1 MKSKSRV
8 SVTGY
13 GAYVPRFRLRTSEI
27 AKVWRGGGSGPNA
40 EKSVA
45 AIDEDAATMA
55 VEVGRRAVYMAGDI
69 QLGAVFVGTESKPYA
84 VKPTSTMVAQALG
97 VHRVLAADFEFACKA
112 GTEAVQ
118 VITGLIGSGM
128 ISDGLAI
135 GVDTAQGR
143 PGDDL
148 EYTASSGA
156 ASLVLSNPRENRPS
170 LAHIESSVSYV
181 SDTPDFWRRPQE
193 QFPNHLSRFTG
204 EPAYFHH
211 IETAVRMLLDDIG
224 VKPVDFQY
232 AVFHQ
237 PNPKFPLEVASRLGF
252 DKKQVETGLLNPMIG
267 NPYSASALLGLV
279 AVLDVAMPGDRILL
293 ASFGSGAGSDAF
305 SLEVDDGLIEKRT
318 RGTRLSTI
326 LERVRTVS
334 YSEYTKMRGLLHR

>member
-8 SVTGY
+8 SITGY

-27 AKVWRGGGSGPNA
+27 AMMWKGAGSGPNA

-45 AIDEDAATMA
+45 GIDEDATTMA
-55 VEVGRRAVYMAGDI
+55 VEVGRRAVHMAGDI

-84 VKPTSTMVAQALG
+84 VKSTSTIVAQALG
-97 VHRVLAADFEFACKA
+97 VHAVLAADFEFACKA
-112 GTEAVQ
+112 GTEAIQ

-128 ISDGLAI
+128 IRDGLAI
-135 GVDTAQGR
+135 SVDTAQGR

-148 EYTASSGA
+148 EYTSGSGA
-156 ASLVLSNPRENRPS
+156 ASLVLSHHQDDKLS

-193 QFPNHLSRFTG
+193 QFPRHLYRFTG

-211 IETAVRMLLDDIG
+211 IETAVKMLLDDIG
-224 VKPVDFQY
+224 VKPMDFQY

-252 DKKQVETGLLNPMIG
+252 DKGQVETGLLNPMIG

-279 AVLDVAMPGDRILL
+279 AVLEVAMPGDRILL

-305 SLEVDDGLIEKRT
+305 SLKVDDGLIDRRN
-318 RGTRLSTI
+318 RGTSLSEM
-326 LERVRTVS
+326 LKRVQQIN
-334 YSEYTKMRGLLHR
+334 YSEYTKMRGVIHR

>member
-8 SVTGY
+8 SITGY
-13 GAYVPRFRLRTSEI
+13 GAYVPRFRLRTTEI
-27 AKVWRGGGSGPNA
+27 ADVWKGGGSGPNA

-45 AIDEDAATMA
+45 GIDEDATTMA
-55 VEVGRRAVYMAGDI
+55 VEVGRRAVHMAGDV

-84 VKPTSTMVAQALG
+84 VKSTSTIVAQAMG
-97 VHRVLAADFEFACKA
+97 VHAVLAADFEFACKA
-112 GTEAVQ
+112 GTEALQ

-128 ISDGLAI
+128 IRDGLAI
-135 GVDTAQGR
+135 GVDTAQGQ

-148 EYTASSGA
+148 EYTAGSGA
-156 ASLVLSNPRENRPS
+156 ASLVLSHYHENRPAI
-170 LAHIESSVSYV
+170 AHIESSVSYV

-193 QFPNHLSRFTG
+193 EFPSHLSRFTG

-211 IETAVRMLLDDIG
+211 IETAVRMLLDDINF
-224 VKPVDFQY
+224 KPTDFQY

-237 PNPKFPLEVASRLGF
+237 PNPKFPLEVANRLGF
-252 DKKQVETGLLNPMIG
+252 DRGQVETGLLNPVIG

-279 AVLDVAMPGDRILL
+279 AILDVARAGDRILL

-305 SLEVDDGLIEKRT
+305 SLRVDEGIIDGRS
-318 RGTRLSTI
+318 RGTSMSTI
-326 LERVRTVS
+326 LKGVRQIS
-334 YSEYTKMRGLLHR
+334 YSEYTKMRGILKR

>member
-1 MKSKSRV
+1 MKSKGPV
-8 SVTGY
+8 AITGY

-27 AKVWRGGGSGPNA
+27 AMMWKGGGAGPNK

-55 VEVGRRAVYMAGDI
+55 VEVGRRAVYMAGGI
-69 QLGAVFVGTESKPYA
+69 TLGAVFVGTESKPYA
-84 VKPTSTMVAQALG
+84 VKPTSTIVAQALG
-97 VHRVLAADFEFACKA
+97 VHAVLAADFEFACKA

-148 EYTASSGA
+148 EYTAGSGA
-156 ASLVLSNPRENRPS
+156 ASLVLSNQQEEIPS
-170 LAHIESSVSYV
+170 IAQIEASVSYV

-193 QFPNHLSRFTG
+193 PFPSHLSRFTG

-211 IETAVRMLLDDIG
+211 VERAVKMLFDEIG
-224 VKPVDFQY
+224 LKPQDFQH

-237 PNPKFPLEVASRLGF
+237 PNPKFPLEVANRLGF
-252 DKKQVETGLLNPMIG
+252 DKKQVETGLLNPIIG

-279 AVLDVAMPGDRILL
+279 AILDKAKPGDRILL

-305 SLEVDDGLIEKRT
+305 SLKIDQGLIEKRSKVKGLAT
-318 RGTRLSTI
+318 MLKEI
-326 LERVRTVS
+326 RTVT
-334 YSEYTKMRGLLHR
+334 YSEYAKMRGVIQR